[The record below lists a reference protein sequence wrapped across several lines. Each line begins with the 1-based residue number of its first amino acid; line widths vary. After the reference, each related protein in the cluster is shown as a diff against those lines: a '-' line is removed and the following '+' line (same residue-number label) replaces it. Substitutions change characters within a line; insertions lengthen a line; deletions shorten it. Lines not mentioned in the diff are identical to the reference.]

1 MTVRCRSSEEMTTTD
16 TRELV
21 HEVMRDNQAA
31 LIAAFEQAERD
42 GAPFA
47 GLAPGSFAVSNWE
60 RPGGGGGSAR
70 VLTEGAVFER
80 AGVNVSAVTGDEV
93 PPSLWQENPATRGH
107 GYFAT
112 GVSMVLH
119 PRNPFAPTFHANM
132 RYFEA
137 GPESWFGGGMDM
149 TPSYGFEEDAR
160 HFHTTLKG
168 YVERHGVVEYPA
180 VKEWCDRYFYLPHRK
195 EMRGVG
201 GIFFDHL
208 RPAGP
213 DGFERILAFVRGAA
227 QTIVDAYLPIV
238 RRRMA
243 TAYGERERAW
253 QLYRRGRYAE
263 FNLAFDRGTRFGL
276 QTDGNI
282 EAILMSLP
290 PLARW
295 EFQYRPEPGSPE
307 AEMARFLVPQDWA
320 R

>member
-1 MTVRCRSSEEMTTTD
+1 MIHTD

-21 HEVMRDNQAA
+21 QGLMRETQAV
-31 LIAAFEQAERD
+31 LIAAFEAVERE

-47 GLAPGSFAVSNWE
+47 GHDPGAFAASAWE
-60 RPGGGGGSAR
+60 RPGGGGGVAR

-80 AGVNVSAVTGDEV
+80 AGVNVSAIHGAEV
-93 PPSLWQENPATRGH
+93 PPSVWQELPATKGH
-107 GYFAT
+107 PYFAT

-119 PRNPFAPTFHANM
+119 PRNPLVPAFHANL

-137 GPESWFGGGMDM
+137 GEERWFGGGMDM
-149 TPSYGFEEDAR
+149 TPAYGFDEDAR
-160 HFHTTLKG
+160 HFHRALRA
-168 YVERHGVVEYPA
+168 YVERHGVVEYQA

-208 RPAGP
+208 RPAGA
-213 DGFERILAFVRGAA
+213 DGFARALEFIREGSDAIIA
-227 QTIVDAYLPIV
+227 AYLPIV
-238 RRRMA
+238 RRRMGA
-243 TAYGERERAW
+243 PYGERERSW
-253 QLYRRGRYAE
+253 QLYRRGRYVE
-263 FNLAFDRGTRFGL
+263 FNLVLDRGTRFGL

-295 EFQYRPEPGSPE
+295 EFQYVSEPGSPE
-307 AEMARFLVPQDWA
+307 ADTARFLVPQDWA
-320 R
+320 G

>member
-1 MTVRCRSSEEMTTTD
+1 MTVTD

-21 HEVMRDNQAA
+21 HEIVREVQAE
-31 LIAAFEQAERD
+31 LIAAFEAVERD
-42 GAPFA
+42 GAPVA
-47 GLAPGSFAVSNWE
+47 GLPPGTFVAAPWE
-60 RPGGGGGSAR
+60 RPGGGGGTAR

-93 PPSLWQENPATRGH
+93 PPSIWQERPGTRGH
-107 GYFAT
+107 PYFAT

-119 PRNPFAPTFHANM
+119 PRNPYVPAFHANL

-137 GPESWFGGGMDM
+137 GDDWWFGGGMDL
-149 TPSYGFEEDAR
+149 TPSYGFEDDAR
-160 HFHTTLKG
+160 HFHRTLKA
-168 YVERHGVVEYPA
+168 YVERHGVIEYQA
-180 VKEWCDRYFYLPHRK
+180 AKEWCDRYFFLPHRK
-195 EMRGVG
+195 EMRGIG
-201 GIFFDHL
+201 GIFFDNLH
-208 RPAGP
+208 PEGE
-213 DGFERILAFVRGAA
+213 GMFERTLAFVRDGAEA
-227 QTIVDAYLPIV
+227 IIAAYLPIV
-238 RRRMA
+238 RRRL
-243 TAYGERERAW
+243 TTPYGERERSW

-307 AEMARFLVPQDWA
+307 ARMASFLVPQDWA
-320 R
+320 A